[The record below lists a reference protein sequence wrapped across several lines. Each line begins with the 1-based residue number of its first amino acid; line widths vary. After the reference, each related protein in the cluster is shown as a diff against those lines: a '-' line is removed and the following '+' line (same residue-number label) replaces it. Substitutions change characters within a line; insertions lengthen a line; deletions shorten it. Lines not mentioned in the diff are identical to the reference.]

1 MPTVGE
7 YFERR
12 VRPRIDSGVGLVKV
26 KYDKYFDIEYNGED
40 YEYGEDYDYDSLA
53 LAKNWLR
60 GRPCKGEIL
69 NTFIAQKY

>member
-26 KYDKYFDIEYNGED
+26 KYDED
-40 YEYGEDYDYDSLA
+40 FQNEDYDEDYDEDSLA
-53 LAKNWLR
+53 FGLELTQGSASSR
-60 GRPCKGEIL
+60 
-69 NTFIAQKY
+69 

>member
-53 LAKNWLR
+53 LAKN
-60 GRPCKGEIL
+60 
-69 NTFIAQKY
+69 

>member
-26 KYDKYFDIEYNGED
+26 KYDED
-40 YEYGEDYDYDSLA
+40 FQNEDYDEDSLA
-53 LAKNWLR
+53 FGLELTQGSASSR
-60 GRPCKGEIL
+60 
-69 NTFIAQKY
+69 